1 MFDNRLEILRKERK
15 MTQQDVANAL
25 GLPTTTYRNYEKD
38 EREPSSEILVNISK
52 LYDVSIDWL
61 LGRSEYRNSIEER
74 ALSRAK
80 EFGNKDSFAVEV
92 YRRFLECTNQY
103 KAFYAEC
110 FGVNCLDTDEFQ
122 PQMCNIIY
130 DHIENVISSYN
141 TMFEYISSCTTEER
155 FKDCMIIINKCLDKI
170 SSIRNELI
178 EETYR
183 LYTERSSTSSQYARV
198 AAFGGGTK
206 DVPPPKV
213 TKEKLEKLIEETEQE
228 EMLAEIEASK
238 KKKGK

>member
-92 YRRFLECTNQY
+92 YRRFLECTN
-103 KAFYAEC
+103 
-110 FGVNCLDTDEFQ
+110 
-122 PQMCNIIY
+122 
-130 DHIENVISSYN
+130 
-141 TMFEYISSCTTEER
+141 
-155 FKDCMIIINKCLDKI
+155 
-170 SSIRNELI
+170 
-178 EETYR
+178 
-183 LYTERSSTSSQYARV
+183 
-198 AAFGGGTK
+198 
-206 DVPPPKV
+206 
-213 TKEKLEKLIEETEQE
+213 
-228 EMLAEIEASK
+228 
-238 KKKGK
+238 